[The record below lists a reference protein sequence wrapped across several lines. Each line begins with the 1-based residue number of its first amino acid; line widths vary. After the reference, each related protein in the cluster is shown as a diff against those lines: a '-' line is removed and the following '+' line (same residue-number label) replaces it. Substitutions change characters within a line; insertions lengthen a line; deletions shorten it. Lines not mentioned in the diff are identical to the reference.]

1 MFVALALML
10 CGTSVFAQTEVR
22 GKVTDATGQALPGVA
37 VMVPGTTNGT
47 MTTMDGSYSLTVKQ
61 GETINFSCV
70 GMKDVNRVF
79 DGKLAVINVTM
90 EEDALF
96 LDDVVVVGYG
106 TQKKSSLTSAVSAIK
121 GDDVL
126 KAPSTNV
133 SQILAGRLP
142 GISSVQESG
151 EPGQDQASLRLRGSI
166 YGIAYVVDGF
176 PVNDINDINPNDI
189 ESISVLKDG
198 ASAAV
203 YGLKGAGGV
212 MIITTKRGT
221 KEKTSIT
228 YDGSYGLSMNANF
241 PEFMD
246 GPQFA
251 YYYNMADMMDQLASG
266 AITDRSQYVPYFT
279 SENIA
284 AMTNGDPT
292 DGWDNVDYISKVFGT
307 GVTQKHNITVTGG
320 TDKARYYTSMGFMD
334 QKGNIDNFGYKR
346 YNLRSNIDSDITS
359 RLHFKLGLSGT
370 VASRH
375 TPGYAAG
382 GSDGS
387 GYTETGYLSIAN
399 QTIVMHP
406 YLPETYDGMYTST
419 IKKNTGLPQSPL
431 AAIYESGYKKYR
443 SVDLSA
449 NATLAYDIPGVEGL
463 QAKVSGSYDW
473 TNSYSKLLNT
483 PYSTMAF
490 VDGSYTKKS
499 DPRGQTK
506 ASTSV
511 RAHHTGSRW

>member
-176 PVNDINDINPNDI
+176 PVNDINDINPNDKI
-189 ESISVLKDG
+189 G
-198 ASAAV
+198 
-203 YGLKGAGGV
+203 
-212 MIITTKRGT
+212 
-221 KEKTSIT
+221 
-228 YDGSYGLSMNANF
+228 
-241 PEFMD
+241 
-246 GPQFA
+246 
-251 YYYNMADMMDQLASG
+251 
-266 AITDRSQYVPYFT
+266 
-279 SENIA
+279 
-284 AMTNGDPT
+284 
-292 DGWDNVDYISKVFGT
+292 
-307 GVTQKHNITVTGG
+307 
-320 TDKARYYTSMGFMD
+320 
-334 QKGNIDNFGYKR
+334 
-346 YNLRSNIDSDITS
+346 
-359 RLHFKLGLSGT
+359 
-370 VASRH
+370 
-375 TPGYAAG
+375 
-382 GSDGS
+382 
-387 GYTETGYLSIAN
+387 
-399 QTIVMHP
+399 
-406 YLPETYDGMYTST
+406 
-419 IKKNTGLPQSPL
+419 
-431 AAIYESGYKKYR
+431 
-443 SVDLSA
+443 
-449 NATLAYDIPGVEGL
+449 
-463 QAKVSGSYDW
+463 
-473 TNSYSKLLNT
+473 
-483 PYSTMAF
+483 
-490 VDGSYTKKS
+490 
-499 DPRGQTK
+499 
-506 ASTSV
+506 
-511 RAHHTGSRW
+511 RAHV